1 MINKTIFKT
10 TDEILQSHWNDQE
23 FRVSTTPSNL
33 TVLPPRQQGLYL
45 YNLTVEDIRMWETL
59 YYEGGNI
66 GIYGAWDPYSEFF
79 IITYNLFLDSP
90 AGIEVF
96 SGSGAIRRLHAKAKE
111 LGVDLEISEIWVE
124 SENVKY
130 YDHFN

>member
-1 MINKTIFKT
+1 MNNKTIFKT

-23 FRVSTTPSNL
+23 FRVSTTPNNL
-33 TVLPPRQQGLYL
+33 TVLPDRQHGLHMYD
-45 YNLTVEDIRMWETL
+45 LTVEDIRLWETL
-59 YYEGGNI
+59 YYEGGSI
-66 GIYGAWDPYSEFF
+66 GIYAAWDPYSEFF

-96 SGSGAIRRLHAKAKE
+96 SGPGAIRRLYLKAKE
-111 LGVDLEISEIWVE
+111 LGVDLEVGEIWVE
-124 SENVKY
+124 PENVKY